1 MKKIIR
7 QKLLHKRESLAPDVV
22 LTKSQKIFDTLK
34 TFPLYQNAKSIMMY
48 IDFHNEVKTNHMIS
62 DLLLQ
67 KKNVLIPISIPA
79 TKEIIL
85 SQLLNPEKELIK
97 STYGILEPKKEYIR
111 KRDPA
116 ILDLMVLPGIAF
128 DLKGYRIGYGG
139 GYYDRFLDQLQ
150 KTIPTIALAFD
161 FQIID
166 TVPIES
172 FDRPV
177 DYIITETKIL
187 SCNMNDF
194 IL

>member
-187 SCNMNDF
+187 SC
-194 IL
+194 